1 MSRELATVTDIFSK
15 EEIKIDYD
23 SDIFTEGRNSSH
35 EILLQNEITAASC
48 YENLLRKGLYHRGV
62 EDVLSKKIN
71 LPLPQFESL
80 LANLVPYEEKKLA
93 LSDIDSQ
100 KIKDAISKANQK
112 NMSEDKLQSQKE
124 KITSEKKNGVEE
136 MTKDTHID
144 ISKTEFEALLRASK
158 AESESVASGMREEMA
173 KWREEQNT
181 QVASLNSSIAGLIAK
196 IDSKYESMDS
206 KFNSIDTSLTAKMNG
221 MESSLNSKLES
232 IDISLNAKFNSIE
245 QSLNAK
251 IDGVNQALNGKID
264 GINSAINGVN
274 TSISGIGSKLTLFG
288 IFIAVVLA
296 IAGWFFSSIQS
307 NQSAQPMVIYAQQ
320 PVQPQAAPQPPQVI
334 VIPPYSTGDVNV
346 TMPEKTDRHDGLHK
360 NNIKPAQ

>member
-1 MSRELATVTDIFSK
+1 MTMTRELATVTDIFSK
-15 EEIKIDYD
+15 EEIKVDYD
-23 SDIFTEGRNSSH
+23 N
-35 EILLQNEITAASC
+35 
-48 YENLLRKGLYHRGV
+48 
-62 EDVLSKKIN
+62 DVFKEKYKS
-71 LPLPQFESL
+71 SL
-80 LANLVPYEEKKLA
+80 LERRDYIKKRTRARIMPTPDKAYRVLGAAGIQQRLRSSSYLNHIYSTDKEKLGLDKKGDEGLKQALSEFYKKNKISDEPQPPEKKLE
-93 LSDIDSQ
+93 S
-100 KIKDAISKANQK
+100 
-112 NMSEDKLQSQKE
+112 
-124 KITSEKKNGVEE
+124 TSENTSGVEE

-221 MESSLNSKLES
+221 MESSLNSKFES

-334 VIPPYSTGDVNV
+334 VIPPSSTGDVNV